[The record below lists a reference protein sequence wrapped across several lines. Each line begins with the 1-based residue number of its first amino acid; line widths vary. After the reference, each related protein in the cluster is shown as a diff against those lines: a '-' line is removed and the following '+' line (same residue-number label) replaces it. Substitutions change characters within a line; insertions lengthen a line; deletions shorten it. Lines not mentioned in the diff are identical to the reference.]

1 MSALLKHFGFSDHPF
16 ARNPSK
22 KALFQHAGFKEAL
35 RRLVFCV
42 ELDGFGELVA
52 ETGCGKSLLLGE
64 LASELQ
70 PQGWVVHYFAHSTI
84 GPFSLVN
91 VLARKVGMAPRRS
104 RGETALVL
112 AEKLIADDRKHLVIM
127 DEAAELSDSTLADVR
142 LLTIGEF
149 DRSSPFLLLLAGSPS
164 LDDRLADPTHHALE
178 QRISA
183 FARLQPLSAEET
195 TKYINLRL
203 VAVSTKAKPVF
214 EEGAIEAIFE
224 GASGVPRR
232 INNIATSALIVT
244 AARGRKLVTAQDVH
258 DAILDR
264 GRP

>member
-1 MSALLKHFGFSDHPF
+1 
-16 ARNPSK
+16 
-22 KALFQHAGFKEAL
+22 
-35 RRLVFCV
+35 
-42 ELDGFGELVA
+42 
-52 ETGCGKSLLLGE
+52 
-64 LASELQ
+64 
-70 PQGWVVHYFAHSTI
+70 
-84 GPFSLVN
+84 
-91 VLARKVGMAPRRS
+91 
-104 RGETALVL
+104 
-112 AEKLIADDRKHLVIM
+112 M

-183 FARLQPLSAEET
+183 FARLQPLCAEET

-258 DAILDR
+258 DALLDR

>member
-22 KALFQHAGFKEAL
+22 KALFHHAGFKEAL
-35 RRLVFCV
+35 KRLLFCV

-70 PQGWVVHYFAHSTI
+70 HRAMVVHYFAHSTI

-91 VLARKVGMAPRRS
+91 VLARKVGIPPRRS
-104 RGETALVL
+104 KGETAQVIH
-112 AEKLIADDRKHLVIM
+112 EKLTGDDRKHLVVL
-127 DEAAELSDSTLADVR
+127 DEAHDLPDSSLADVR
-142 LLTIGEF
+142 LLTIGDY
-149 DRSSPFLLLLAGSPS
+149 DRTSPFLILLAGSPE
-164 LDDRLADPTHHALE
+164 LDDRLDDPTHHALE
-178 QRISA
+178 QRITS

-203 VAVSTKAKPVF
+203 SAVSTKAKPVF
-214 EEGAIEAIFE
+214 EDGAIEAIFD
-224 GASGVPRR
+224 GSGGVPRR
-232 INNIATSALIVT
+232 INNLATSALIVA
-244 AARGRKLVTAQDVH
+244 AARGRKLVTTQDVQ
-258 DAILDR
+258 DALLDR
-264 GRP
+264 GRT